1 MLLFVALVYPNFI
14 NLRSIMK
21 KIITTLNLVTIL
33 LFSNSVFAAGGGE
46 VSKVNDE

>member
-1 MLLFVALVYPNFI
+1 
-14 NLRSIMK
+14 MK

-46 VSKVNDE
+46 VSKANDE